1 MDDTKPFT
9 YHRIGDDSVI
19 QEDSMIKV
27 STSNVNLGNESDG
40 LLMPSRVINQSNISS
55 LNNGYRPSD
64 QGHPSITS

>member
-27 STSNVNLGNESDG
+27 SNSNVNLGGQSDG
-40 LLMPSRVINQSNISS
+40 LLIPSRVINQSKISS
-55 LNNGYRPSD
+55 INNGYRPSD
-64 QGHPSITS
+64 